1 MQYYLKEED
10 ATNEDIIPIGVCEL
24 EPVNKFELKDGIIS
38 FEAFQTNKERNKE
51 WFLKAESDEELQ
63 AWAKK
68 IEAYAD

>member
-1 MQYYLKEED
+1 MQYFLKEED

-24 EPVNKFELKDGIIS
+24 ETVNKFELKDGIIS

-68 IEAYAD
+68 IEEYAD